1 MRCSR
6 IGRLLAA
13 TITVLAWLA
22 SAPVAVA
29 HEKWF
34 IAGEPPALAPSG
46 FFSAYCLS
54 AVAVAVAV
62 TVLAAFFWRRRGRR
76 DLIPGP
82 ERLGATDEGIARFYS
97 FVPIVIGIH
106 FAVPL
111 LVLGVQGQLFSP
123 NNVLDAPWI
132 FILGT
137 WQIAIALSF
146 LYGGLTRVFAASLA
160 VLWVIAGLVVGW
172 ESAFENLHYLG
183 AAVFFFCKGRG
194 PYSIDRLLFPRLAPS
209 PALAGHGLKLLRI
222 SVGAGFVFVAFTEKL
237 ANPTLAHAFLA
248 QFPLNFTASTGFPLS
263 NAVFIWCAGTTE
275 LLLGLFLAFG
285 IFPRM
290 IIIGAWGIIN
300 LTLTI
305 FSWIELVGHLPIYGI
320 MAVLLVWAPSE
331 KTSTLMRRGIFGRD
345 AET

>member
-1 MRCSR
+1 MICPRF
-6 IGRLLAA
+6 GRLFAAMATALACLAGA
-13 TITVLAWLA
+13 TVTQ
-22 SAPVAVA
+22 A

-34 IAGEPPALAPSG
+34 IAGQPPALAAEG
-46 FFSAYCLS
+46 FFSPFCLS
-54 AVAVAVAV
+54 AVAAAVAL
-62 TVLAAFFWRRRGRR
+62 TALAAFFWRRRGQR

-82 ERLGATDEGIARFYS
+82 ERLGATDEGLARFYS
-97 FVPIVIGIH
+97 WVPVVIGIH

-123 NNVLDAPWI
+123 NNVLTAPWI

-172 ESAFENLHYLG
+172 ETAFENLHYLG
-183 AAVFFFCKGRG
+183 AAIFFFCKGRG
-194 PYSIDRLLFPRLAPS
+194 PYSIDRLLFPALAPS
-209 PALAGHGLKLLRI
+209 PALAKHGLKLLRI
-222 SVGAGFVFVAFTEKL
+222 SMGVGFVIVAFTEKL
-237 ANPTLAHAFLA
+237 ANPILARTFLS
-248 QFPLNFTASTGFPLS
+248 QFPLNFTAATGFPLS
-263 NAVFIWCAGTTE
+263 NDTFIWCAGTTE
-275 LLLGLFLAFG
+275 LLIGLFLALG
-285 IFPRM
+285 IFPRV
-290 IIIGAWGIIN
+290 IIIAAWGVIN

-305 FSWIELVGHLPIYGI
+305 FSWVELVGHLPIYGI

>member
-1 MRCSR
+1 MSCPRFDR
-6 IGRLLAA
+6 FLTAM
-13 TITVLAWLA
+13 ITVLACLA
-22 SAPVAVA
+22 SAPITQA

-34 IAGEPPALAPSG
+34 VAGEPPALTADG
-46 FFSAYCLS
+46 FFSAFCLS

-62 TVLAAFFWRRRGRR
+62 TVLAALFWRRRGQR

-82 ERLGATDEGIARFYS
+82 ERLGATDEGMARFYS
-97 FVPIVIGIH
+97 WVPMVIGIH

-123 NNVLDAPWI
+123 NNVLAAPWI

-160 VLWVIAGLVVGW
+160 VLWVIAGFVVGW
-172 ESAFENLHYLG
+172 ETAFENLHYLG

-209 PALAGHGLKLLRI
+209 PELAKHGLKLLRI
-222 SVGAGFVFVAFTEKL
+222 SLGAGFVFVAFTEKL
-237 ANPTLAHAFLA
+237 ANPTLAHAFLS
-248 QFPLNFTASTGFPLS
+248 QFPLNFTTATSFPLS
-263 NAVFIWCAGTTE
+263 NEVFIWCAGTTE
-275 LLLGLFLAFG
+275 LLIGLFLAFG
-285 IFPRM
+285 IFPRV
-290 IIIGAWGIIN
+290 IIIAAWGIIN

-305 FSWIELVGHLPIYGI
+305 FSWVELVGHLPIYGI

-331 KTSTLMRRGIFGRD
+331 KTSSLMRRGIFGRD
-345 AET
+345 AAI